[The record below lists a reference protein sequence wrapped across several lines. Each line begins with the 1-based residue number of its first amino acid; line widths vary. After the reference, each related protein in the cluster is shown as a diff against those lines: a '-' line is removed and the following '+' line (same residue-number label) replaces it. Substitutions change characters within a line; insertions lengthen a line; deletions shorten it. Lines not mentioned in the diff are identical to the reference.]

1 MSMRG
6 GISLQENIDRICGFA
21 ELQDGWMNGEG
32 VAITQAAVTRAL
44 AMVQAYS
51 SSAYVY
57 PTLRGGIQ
65 WEGDTWEHEIYEDGT
80 DEFVEFGPLDDDG
93 EEDFSL
99 DPEAE
104 AIARGEAY

>member
-1 MSMRG
+1 M
-6 GISLQENIDRICGFA
+6 SLQEDIDTIMGFA
-21 ELQDGWMNGEG
+21 DLQDGWMNGEG
-32 VAITQAAVTRAL
+32 VAITPAAIAKAL
-44 AMVQAYS
+44 TMVQAYS

-65 WEGDTWEHEIYEDGT
+65 FEGDTWEHEVYADGT
-80 DEFVEFGPLDDDG
+80 DEFVEFGPIDDDG

-99 DPEAE
+99 DPFEE